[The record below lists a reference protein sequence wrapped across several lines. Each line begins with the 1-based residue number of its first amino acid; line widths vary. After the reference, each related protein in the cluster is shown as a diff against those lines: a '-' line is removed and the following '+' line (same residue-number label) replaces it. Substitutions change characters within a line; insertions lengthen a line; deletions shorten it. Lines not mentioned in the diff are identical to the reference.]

1 MATMNEYE
9 ITYVS
14 NGTVAEEA
22 RVQLDNEVEEKIRA
36 LEGVIQHASA
46 HTPRRLFYPVKKQRT
61 AGLRNLHI
69 ELAPDKLSD
78 LQTFLKKHASILR
91 ATILRTPRRAEVP
104 PTIVEQLRGSRSRT
118 GTPVTKKPVRSTPAK
133 PVTEEDVEKGIE
145 KALSEEVK

>member
-1 MATMNEYE
+1 MSEYE

-22 RVQLDNEVEEKIRA
+22 RVQLDAEVDDKIRA
-36 LEGVIQHASA
+36 LEGVINHASA
-46 HTPRRLFYPVKKQRT
+46 HTPRRLFYPVKKQRS
-61 AGLRNLHI
+61 AGLRSLHV
-69 ELAPDKLSD
+69 ELASDKIEE

-91 ATILRTPRRAEVP
+91 AAILQTSHRPEVP
-104 PTIVEQLRGSRSRT
+104 QNIVEQLRGSRSRT
-118 GTPVTKKPVRSTPAK
+118 ATPVAKKAVRLTPAK